1 MKFDPLY
8 GHNDGVNCLTYWNTI
23 AASGSDDHTVRLWD
37 LRTMGCINIL
47 DGFFNKRIVSICHN
61 PRMMQQ
67 LFVACGNQGLEFDL
81 RNLATV
87 VSSYEPVGSVY
98 ETDVLRKM
106 TVRPLPLIVCV
117 LILRVILLERAIV
130 MGNVC

>member
-67 LFVACGNQGLEFDL
+67 LFVACGNQVLE
-81 RNLATV
+81 
-87 VSSYEPVGSVY
+87 YEPVGSVY
-98 ETDVLRKM
+98 EPDVLRKM

>member
-1 MKFDPLY
+1 
-8 GHNDGVNCLTYWNTI
+8 
-23 AASGSDDHTVRLWD
+23 
-37 LRTMGCINIL
+37 
-47 DGFFNKRIVSICHN
+47 
-61 PRMMQQ
+61 MMQQ
-67 LFVACGNQGLEFDL
+67 LFVACGNQVLEFDL

-130 MGNVC
+130 MGDVC

>member
-1 MKFDPLY
+1 
-8 GHNDGVNCLTYWNTI
+8 
-23 AASGSDDHTVRLWD
+23 
-37 LRTMGCINIL
+37 MGCINIL

-61 PRMMQQ
+61 PRMMRNY
-67 LFVACGNQGLEFDL
+67 LLPVVTKYWSLIL